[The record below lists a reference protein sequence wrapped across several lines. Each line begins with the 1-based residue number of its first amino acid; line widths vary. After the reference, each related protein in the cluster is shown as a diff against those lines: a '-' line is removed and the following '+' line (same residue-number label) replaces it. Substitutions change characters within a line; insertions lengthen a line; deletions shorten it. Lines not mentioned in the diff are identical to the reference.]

1 MRQIKRIFV
10 HCTAGSQR
18 QTIDD
23 LKAEFHRKGWSNP
36 GYHYVIDTNGGVHQ
50 LLAIEHVSNGVQ
62 ATTPPP
68 STWPISVASMPTA
81 NLSIT
86 AHQRKKT
93 LLCSYSTSSNKSSQ
107 RLRSWATVTS
117 GAQTG
122 PTGAKCAHASTLSKN
137 IKTSHKL

>member
-50 LLAIEHVSNGVQ
+50 QPAVHRLDSELDQPGTYVLMKSGRKMNQVKEILERSGREVRMVENCGMPDEHIYN
-62 ATTPPP
+62 
-68 STWPISVASMPTA
+68 SVEEIPDDAGY
-81 NLSIT
+81 
-86 AHQRKKT
+86 
-93 LLCSYSTSSNKSSQ
+93 YS
-107 RLRSWATVTS
+107 LII
-117 GAQTG
+117 
-122 PTGAKCAHASTLSKN
+122 AKEKAEEK
-137 IKTSHKL
+137 